1 MKASDVRK
9 IRTLLAAA
17 YLDDPL
23 TAWIFRDPA
32 TRLDACAAWY
42 GLFAEAY
49 AATGRITE
57 VVEDGELVGVCLWR
71 GPDDAALRWEGT
83 PSVAGLLAA
92 LVGTEHAGTVADAL
106 HRISEITPDP
116 PYTYVNF
123 LAVRPDLQG
132 RGFGQRAL
140 APVFGAGYPVQLETT
155 NPRNVAFYERVGFV
169 VRAELQLG
177 ADGPLLRAMQRQPE

>member
-1 MKASDVRK
+1 MKSSDVRQ

-57 VVEDGELVGVCLWR
+57 VVEDGESVGVCLWR
-71 GPDDAALRWEGT
+71 GPDDQPLQWEGT
-83 PSVAGLLAA
+83 PTVAGMLAA
-92 LVGTEHAGTVADAL
+92 LVGTEHARKVADAL
-106 HRISEITPDP
+106 HRIAEIVPEP

-123 LAVRPDLQG
+123 LAVRPEMQG

-140 APVFGAGYPVQLETT
+140 APVFGAGHPVHLETT
-155 NPRNVAFYERVGFV
+155 NPRNVPFYERAGFV

-177 ADGPLLRAMQRQPE
+177 TDGPVIRAMERQPE